1 MTHSVDGPVDV
12 EAVAG
17 GDSMVSAGR
26 REDHALLSISLEVV
40 VEEEFLRSLTEL
52 EGKVKLFWVEVHVFD
67 GRHNVHT
74 CADHVVVVLVNDQ
87 DEWRLDELQTVLWV
101 NAFPAVLFVVLFG
114 TFLRNDVVLHVESIE
129 SLPHSLIDS
138 YERLSDGLSVKVERA
153 VEVAEKLNVIWFQ
166 LFLHVVDVD
175 HGSDAS

>member
-1 MTHSVDGPVDV
+1 
-12 EAVAG
+12 
-17 GDSMVSAGR
+17 
-26 REDHALLSISLEVV
+26 
-40 VEEEFLRSLTEL
+40 
-52 EGKVKLFWVEVHVFD
+52 
-67 GRHNVHT
+67 
-74 CADHVVVVLVNDQ
+74 
-87 DEWRLDELQTVLWV
+87 
-101 NAFPAVLFVVLFG
+101 LFVVLFG